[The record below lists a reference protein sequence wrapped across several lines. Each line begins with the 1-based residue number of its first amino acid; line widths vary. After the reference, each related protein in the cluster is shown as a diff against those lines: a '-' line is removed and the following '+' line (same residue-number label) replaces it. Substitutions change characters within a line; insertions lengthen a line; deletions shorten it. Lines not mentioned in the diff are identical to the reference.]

1 MKRRGGY
8 EILASI
14 PFMMEKKEK
23 QIFHSTCKK
32 LKIKT
37 VDEKDEDSRINAL
50 RQKEFDVMVV

>member
-8 EILASI
+8 EIVASI

-37 VDEKDEDSRINAL
+37 VEKKEED
-50 RQKEFDVMVV
+50 